1 MAAKNTVDVKA
12 AKEAKQKKLL
22 IVLGVVLLGLMA
34 FQLPKLM
41 GGSEPAAAPA
51 TTVPVAGDPAT
62 VATPSTGA
70 VSPTTGAADLAVAA
84 KGARPKAGESQL
96 ASFTLFE
103 AKDPFVQKIV
113 EQTDTGKPASGADSG
128 KGTGTSAGAAAGGIT
143 VGGGSTPAVVYE
155 FATLSVNGEPEAVTL
170 KSEFPVDDP
179 MFVIAA
185 VGKSQ
190 VKVGIA
196 GGKLTN
202 GKLATIK
209 LGKSLTLVNDATGAR
224 YVIQLLYTG
233 SAPEATAAF
242 SAPAEGTP
250 AASAPETT
258 APASTAPAATP

>member
-1 MAAKNTVDVKA
+1 MAAKNTADVKA

-22 IVLGVVLLGLMA
+22 IALGVVLLGLMA

-62 VATPSTGA
+62 VAPASPGA
-70 VSPTTGAADLAVAA
+70 VSPTTGAADLAAAA

-113 EQTDTGKPASGADSG
+113 EQTDSGKPASGADSG
-128 KGTGTSAGAAAGGIT
+128 KGASAGAAAGGIT

-170 KSEFPVDDP
+170 KGEFPVDDP
-179 MFVIAA
+179 MFVVAA

-190 VKVGIA
+190 IKVGVA

-224 YVIQLLYTG
+224 YVIQLLFTG

-250 AASAPETT
+250 TASAPETT
-258 APASTAPAATP
+258 APASTTP